1 MLYHRR
7 MKPIVLPAEIAPYV
21 TAAADAM
28 FGLGLSGH
36 ARELRRSPAREHV
49 KKAATA
55 SAYREILG
63 IDGATAALTALLA
76 LADVIGAGDYVRA
89 CVERERHH
97 VRARREADANGTR
110 VSLAAGGSVIA
121 GGADVSHEEARARD
135 SGCSRSGA
143 ARHGARA
150 QREHR
155 HLRVQ
160 PVRRVACWEGV
171 ALAQQTASVVAMWC
185 CHTPS
190 AAHSG
195 NPRSGGPSARGM

>member
-28 FGLGLSGH
+28 FALGLSGH
-36 ARELRRSPAREHV
+36 ARELRRSPAHEHI

-55 SAYREILG
+55 ATYREILG

-97 VRARREADANGTR
+97 VAMRREADANGTR
-110 VSLAAGGSVIA
+110 VSLAAMAAAA
-121 GGADVSHEEARARD
+121 GPPTCRTKKRGHATREAAEEA
-135 SGCSRSGA
+135 
-143 ARHGARA
+143 
-150 QREHR
+150 
-155 HLRVQ
+155 L
-160 PVRRVACWEGV
+160 
-171 ALAQQTASVVAMWC
+171 
-185 CHTPS
+185 
-190 AAHSG
+190 
-195 NPRSGGPSARGM
+195 RGMGHVPNASIGTYACSLCGAWHVGRV